1 MKKKFENPLF
11 IVAQQYAGELDF
23 SKVAMVDQ
31 AVKFYKTLHSKTAW
45 LERFHQECEPINQFH
60 FDGKTNCVFFDSV
73 LTAEIFHR
81 LELQLGAA
89 KSSLDIAVQEIE
101 AMQNEIDSGKYERIF
116 GVYPQKAY
124 TKFLERLSGLQY
136 PWLELE
142 ENLLIIF
149 MVAHHKMNWELPE
162 MDTPL
167 TAE

>member
-1 MKKKFENPLF
+1 MKNKTENPLY
-11 IVAQQYAGELDF
+11 IVARRFTEELDF
-23 SKVAMVDQ
+23 SRIAMVEQ

-45 LERFHQECEPINQFH
+45 LERFHQDCEPINLFH
-60 FDGKTNCVFFDSV
+60 FNGKTNCVFFDSII
-73 LTAEIFHR
+73 TTEIFHQ

-89 KSSLDIAVQEIE
+89 KSSFEIAFQEVE

-124 TKFLERLSGLQY
+124 TRFLERLSGLQY

-142 ENLLIIF
+142 ENLLVIF
-149 MVAHHKMNWELPE
+149 MCAYHKMNWELPE